1 MDLKYKYEV
10 MKNKV
15 VVKDID
21 IDLENTLFSG
31 QAFRWNKTDEGFKG
45 VCYNRVVLV
54 YKQGSDLVFD
64 NTDKDF
70 FLLKLSHY
78 FDLYKDYNKI
88 INGFG
93 FDEVLD
99 KSLKYA
105 PGIRVLNQEP
115 FEALISFIISANNN
129 IKRIRSII
137 DNLCKKYGDKIDSF
151 GSELYSFPKPEM
163 LAEATLEDLY
173 LCGAGYRAPYIKETA
188 SMIADGFIL
197 NGLKQLS
204 YLEARKKLTELKG
217 VGNKVADCVL
227 LYSLGFSNAFPL
239 DVWIKRVI
247 HNLYGFESE
256 KDSEILGFIEKTF
269 GKYAGIAQQYL
280 FYYVKEN
287 KLGIK

>member
-1 MDLKYKYEV
+1 MGL
-10 MKNKV
+10 
-15 VVKDID
+15 
-21 IDLENTLFSG
+21 SG
-31 QAFRWNKTDEGFKG
+31 
-45 VCYNRVVLV
+45 LV
-54 YKQGSDLVFD
+54 
-64 NTDKDF
+64 
-70 FLLKLSHY
+70 
-78 FDLYKDYNKI
+78 
-88 INGFG
+88 IN
-93 FDEVLD
+93 LT
-99 KSLKYA
+99 
-105 PGIRVLNQEP
+105 
-115 FEALISFIISANNN
+115 
-129 IKRIRSII
+129 
-137 DNLCKKYGDKIDSF
+137 KKYGDKIDSF